1 MLSGFIELIGWG
13 SFTNIFG
20 ARYLSCFLEPNPPDE
35 KLEILEKLKEARM
48 KTLLFYPF
56 SRRDF
61 PVKHTNRTIS
71 LSVALF
77 KP

>member
-48 KTLLFYPF
+48 KIFL
-56 SRRDF
+56 
-61 PVKHTNRTIS
+61 
-71 LSVALF
+71 
-77 KP
+77 